1 MCLGHAASCPPTL
14 ELPAFPASILPACAD
29 RRYRG
34 LQGIVVR
41 DTAATLQLVT
51 SDDRYVVVSKQVGAG
66 GGLGGAG
73 HLGWALVCTHGL
85 GGAAFRH
92 TASRLH
98 NFSDCKQ
105 GLAGLLSPYNTA
117 R

>member
-73 HLGWALVCTHGL
+73 PGWAFGL
-85 GGAAFRH
+85 GTCVHARFGRRSLSAHCIKAA
-92 TASRLH
+92 
-98 NFSDCKQ
+98 Q
-105 GLAGLLSPYNTA
+105 LL
-117 R
+117 